1 VLNAPAMLV
10 LRLMDAFEFY
20 ADQLES
26 PVLGSP
32 VLGGPATGLVAVGTP
47 VIAQQFD
54 QDIIGDTGVMLK
66 GFYES
71 GQLWALLIGLV
82 LGYMFKSFTS
92 YG

>member
-1 VLNAPAMLV
+1 MLV

>member
-1 VLNAPAMLV
+1 MLV

-20 ADQLES
+20 ADQLESPVLGS